1 MPVGQDVVVSI
12 TRVPRLLHRK
22 DIERMAPDM
31 SQVDDICRLWSER
44 HDVSEIAIVTGH
56 DRKTV
61 CKYLRADGF
70 SPEPPHSP
78 PEGRV
83 EARLVQGLD
92 RPDPRGQPARLA
104 HVFDSLQVGDLS
116 TESFGFRHD
125 KIAEMS
131 MGMPT
136 TP

>member
-44 HDVSEIAIVTGH
+44 HDVSEIARVTGH

-70 SPEPPHSP
+70 SPEPPIP
-78 PEGRV
+78 R
-83 EARLVQGLD
+83 
-92 RPDPRGQPARLA
+92 PRGASRLGSYKGWIDRTLE
-104 HVFDSLQVGDLS
+104 VNL
-116 TESFGFRHD
+116 HD
-125 KIAEMS
+125 WRMFLIAS
-131 MGMPT
+131 KLGI
-136 TP
+136 